1 VATLE
6 NAGTVDEMSSV
17 PNVKRRLSHPPN
29 RRSSTDAP
37 QHSFARLLKSAVVI
51 NWTDLISAGQSGV
64 VHVDCRFGDQEEVD
78 HLTIWVATERGE
90 WRLAGEYFKSHTK
103 RSLSGMKFEGDY
115 RSEKLA
121 CTLDTIFEHQHSFA
135 PLPNAGRDGLIE
147 VEQPTSRERRV
158 AENAIASMLR
168 SLQQG

>member
-1 VATLE
+1 
-6 NAGTVDEMSSV
+6 MSSIV
-17 PNVKRRLSHPPN
+17 DPKRRLSYPPN
-29 RRSSTDAP
+29 RRAATDAP

-64 VHVDCRFGDQEEVD
+64 VHVDCRFGDAEGVD
-78 HLTIWVATERGE
+78 HLAIWVATERGE
-90 WRLAGEYFKSHTK
+90 WRLAGEYSQSHAK
-103 RSLSGMKFEGDY
+103 RSVTGMKFEGEY
-115 RSEKLA
+115 RSERLA

-147 VEQPTSRERRV
+147 VEQPTSRERWV

-168 SLQQG
+168 SLQRG